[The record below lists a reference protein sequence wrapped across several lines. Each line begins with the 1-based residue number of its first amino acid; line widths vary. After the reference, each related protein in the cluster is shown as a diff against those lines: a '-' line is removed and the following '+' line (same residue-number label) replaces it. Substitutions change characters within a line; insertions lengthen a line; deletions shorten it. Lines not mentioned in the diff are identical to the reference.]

1 MNKIE
6 ENTVKAEN
14 QLKKND
20 YIQIE
25 DNGGLRIL
33 FVGNSITR
41 HGPKAEIGWYHDFG
55 MAASEINKDYVH
67 LVLSELSAKEEISY
81 CICQAAEWE
90 WKYKT
95 GSEVLKLYDDAQKFN
110 ADIIIM
116 RIIENCNISDF
127 DGELFEKEYKKLID
141 YLNYSGKARIIL
153 TTGFWKHPGD
163 SNIIKVGEDNGYET
177 IYLGDLG
184 ELDEM
189 KAIGNFQH
197 RGVSIHPGD
206 KGMRV
211 IADRI
216 LNKIKEYNA

>member
-55 MAASEINKDYVH
+55 MAASDISKDYVH
-67 LVLSELSAKEEISY
+67 LVLNELSVKEEISY

-95 GSEVLKLYDDAQKFN
+95 GSEVLNLYEDAQKFN
-110 ADIIIM
+110 ADIIVM

-127 DGELFEKEYKKLID
+127 NGELFEREYKKLID
-141 YLNYSGKARIIL
+141 YLNYSGKAKIIL

-163 SNIIKVGEDNGYET
+163 NNIIKVGEDNGYET

-189 KAIGNFQH
+189 KAIGKFQH

-206 KGMRV
+206 KGMRA

-216 LNKIKEYNA
+216 LKKIKEEKV

>member
-6 ENTVKAEN
+6 ENTVKATN
-14 QLKKND
+14 QLSKKD
-20 YIQIE
+20 YIHIE
-25 DNGGLRIL
+25 ENGGLRVL

-41 HGPKAEIGWYHDFG
+41 HGPKAEIGWHHDFG
-55 MAASEINKDYVH
+55 MAASDINKDYVH
-67 LVLSELSAKEEISY
+67 LILNELSENEDVSY
-81 CICQAAEWE
+81 CLCQAAEWE
-90 WKYKT
+90 WKYKI
-95 GSEVLKLYDDAQKFN
+95 GSEVLNLYDDAQAFK

-116 RIIENCNISDF
+116 RIIENCNIPDF
-127 DGELFEKEYKKLID
+127 DGELFEKEYKNLID
-141 YLNYSGKARIIL
+141 YLNYNGMARIIL

-163 SNIIKVGEDNGYET
+163 DKIIKVGEDNGYQT

-189 KAIGNFQH
+189 KAIGRFEH

-206 KGMRV
+206 KGMKA

-216 LNKIKEYNA
+216 LNEIKEGNV